1 MRAVV
6 IGASIGGL
14 LAARALSDFAEDVLI
29 VDRDVPPDTATP
41 RKGVPQGRHV
51 HGLLAGGVDVLRF
64 FFPAIL
70 DDLAAE
76 GARVVD
82 TGQDIL
88 WFNGGWR
95 LRYKC
100 GVVGSLQTRPFLE
113 MLLRRRVAK
122 LANVHQTCGASVAGI
137 EMDVQRSRVTGVRVH
152 EAGGDR
158 TVPADLVVD
167 CSGRGSQ
174 TPAWLEA
181 ARLER
186 PPAETITVNVGY
198 STQYFRV
205 SDEKRQDWHALV
217 ILGRPPKGTRLG
229 ACFFVENGD
238 LQVTLG
244 GEFRDYPPSDA
255 AGFLEFARTLENP
268 AIFHTIR
275 NATPASEIATYR
287 FPAHVWNHYEKL
299 RSLPENLLVLGDA
312 LCSFNP
318 IYGQGMTVAAQQA
331 QVLHSCFAAAGA
343 LPEAS
348 RSLQRRYFE
357 RASAIVKAAWAMA
370 TGADMAFPQA
380 EGRRSW
386 TQGLALR
393 YTGHVL
399 ALTCCDKTTVKVW
412 NQVSHMQR
420 PLSALFAPAIAT
432 RVLHRAIAGR
442 SSENHSLTSV
452 PIPPNVRDSD

>member
-14 LAARALSDFAEDVLI
+14 LAARALADFAENVLM
-29 VDRDVPPDTATP
+29 VDRDVPPDDAVP
-41 RKGVPQGRHV
+41 RRGVPQGRHV
-51 HGLLAGGVDVLRF
+51 HGLLAGGVDALRS
-64 FFPAIL
+64 FFPTIL

-82 TGQDIL
+82 TAQDVL
-88 WFNGGWR
+88 WFNGAWR

-113 MLLRRRVAK
+113 MHLRRRVAK
-122 LANVHQTCGASVAGI
+122 LANVHQTCGVSVTGI
-137 EMDVQRSRVTGVRVH
+137 EMDVRRSRVTGVRIH
-152 EAGGDR
+152 EANGDR

-174 TPAWLEA
+174 TPAWLETA
-181 ARLER
+181 GLEK
-186 PPAETITVNVGY
+186 PPTETITVNVGY
-198 STQYFRV
+198 STQYFHI
-205 SDEKRQDWHALV
+205 SEKPDWQAVL

-255 AGFLEFARTLENP
+255 AGFLEFAQSLENP
-268 AIFHTIR
+268 EIFNTIR
-275 NATPASEIATYR
+275 NATPVSSIATYR
-287 FPAHVWNHYEKL
+287 FPAHVWNHYEEL
-299 RSLPENLLVLGDA
+299 RSLPPNLLVLGDA

-318 IYGQGMTVAAQQA
+318 IYGQGITVAAQEAQA
-331 QVLHSCFAAAGA
+331 LHSCFAEARA
-343 LPEAS
+343 LSGVS
-348 RSLQRRYFE
+348 RRLQRRYFQ

-370 TGADMAFPQA
+370 TGADMTFPQA
-380 EGRRSW
+380 EGRRTW
-386 TQGLALR
+386 VQRMVLG
-393 YTGHVL
+393 YIGHAL
-399 ALTCCDKTTVKVW
+399 ALTSYDKTTVKVW

-420 PLSALFAPAIAT
+420 PLSALFAPGIAL
-432 RVLHRAIAGR
+432 RVIRRAVTPNR
-442 SSENHSLTSV
+442 
-452 PIPPNVRDSD
+452 IPDSD